1 MICGT
6 VNGVSGLSIGIV
18 AVAIFSTVAWI
29 LIATPIKV
37 MAFRQRYDTWL
48 TTKIPLL
55 AVILRPWHRVESQ
68 LTTLGAGALDS
79 PRLGNRCRTAGCV
92 SAGRAASLANQPVP
106 LTHVSIGHR
115 AIC

>member
-1 MICGT
+1 MQTQSAISARGPSEGRGQRGGSGT
-6 VNGVSGLSIGIV
+6 RDG
-18 AVAIFSTVAWI
+18 F

-68 LTTLGAGALDS
+68 LTTLGAGAWIV
-79 PRLGNRCRTAGCV
+79 RAWGIVAGLLAAFLLAVLLV
-92 SAGRAASLANQPVP
+92 SLINPCP
-106 LTHVSIGHR
+106 
-115 AIC
+115 